1 MAKEHSAP
9 TNSGMAGDGFDG
21 TQYDAKMTELDGH
34 FTPYDKVFDS
44 FDDMGLQENLPRGN
58 YAYG

>member
-1 MAKEHSAP
+1 
-9 TNSGMAGDGFDG
+9 MAGDGFDG